1 MTEFLATCTGDP
13 TGLYMAIST
22 VAISIAAIVLS
33 LIGLAL
39 R

>member
-1 MTEFLATCTGDP
+1 MSEFLATCTGDP
-13 TGLYMAIST
+13 TGLYMAIAT
-22 VAISIAAIVLS
+22 VAISLAALVLS